1 VKHVLTGLII
11 LAAAGST
18 FAQKSKVQ
26 AAYNYQKKGVF
37 DKAQEA
43 IELAINHES
52 TKGEAK
58 TWIYRGMVYQGIARS
73 TEEKY
78 AGAKDSALT
87 VAFSSYMKGLELD
100 KEDQRYS
107 GKAIMNMPELHDLAY
122 NNGLDYYNAKN
133 YEKATESFG
142 LAAGAFNFI
151 GQIDTS
157 AVYNAALSA
166 DLGGMDSL
174 AIPLY
179 TACTQL
185 GYGEGNTFIQ
195 LAQVSKRNDDE
206 EGYLKAINA
215 GLEKYPNN
223 DALIREIANYYITK
237 NDLEKAESYLQK
249 AVEKDPENPDLIWT
263 IGAVYQDLKQFDKA
277 EESYKRALEVD
288 PNHMNSNYNLGALLV
303 EQGANLSDQANQLS
317 YKEEAKIAALTKK
330 ADAKFVDAL
339 IYLEKVRVQ
348 TPDDAGLLKTLL
360 QIYTRQGNTEKYKEV
375 KASLDALKK

>member
-1 VKHVLTGLII
+1 M
-11 LAAAGST
+11 AAAGST

-249 AVEKDPENPDLIWT
+249 AVEKDPENPLTGENPTLTELIDYEQFCGFGIEKNGARENVKEIDVNTLDNWLKGDEDLQLIDVREPFEYE
-263 IGAVYQDLKQFDKA
+263 IVNIDAQLIPQGDILEHVEEISSKHKVVIHCRSGKRSADVIELLQDKYGFQNLYNLKGGILAWA
-277 EESYKRALEVD
+277 EEIDHSL
-288 PNHMNSNYNLGALLV
+288 P
-303 EQGANLSDQANQLS
+303 
-317 YKEEAKIAALTKK
+317 
-330 ADAKFVDAL
+330 
-339 IYLEKVRVQ
+339 
-348 TPDDAGLLKTLL
+348 
-360 QIYTRQGNTEKYKEV
+360 KY
-375 KASLDALKK
+375 